1 MTSTQAKY
9 LRQKQTDLASEP
21 KGLNWNFVIPYNR
34 DSEEPVDHYRQDYLT
49 QLNES
54 DDSDSDEELVLW
66 RVTPDYGELDVTVVS
81 READIKNGEKFSGWN
96 NPLAW
101 TDDGANDD
109 GVLVQEDSEDEEEAQ
124 VSESGWITPA
134 DNGLGDEY
142 VVNFL
147 QTGYDESEGPTKE
160 DNGEADP
167 SVVYRESDIKNGEK
181 KSGWTNP
188 LGWADTGAA
197 DDTVLVFMTAEQQI
211 AYDESEG
218 PTKEDN
224 GEADP
229 SVVYRE
235 SDIKNGEKK
244 SGWTNPLG
252 WKDDGSGDDTVLLR
266 LR

>member
-1 MTSTQAKY
+1 MAIE
-9 LRQKQTDLASEP
+9 L
-21 KGLNWNFVIPYNR
+21 
-34 DSEEPVDHYRQDYLT
+34 DSDFAAGH
-49 QLNES
+49 ES
-54 DDSDSDEELVLW
+54 DSDSDEELVLW

-81 READIKNGEKFSGWN
+81 RENDIKNGEKFSGWT

-109 GVLVQEDSEDEEEAQ
+109 GVMVQVQDDSEDEGDVQ
-124 VSESGWITPA
+124 TVSESGWITPA

-142 VVNFL
+142 VVNYL
-147 QTGYDESEGPTKE
+147 QTG
-160 DNGEADP
+160 
-167 SVVYRESDIKNGEK
+167 
-181 KSGWTNP
+181 
-188 LGWADTGAA
+188 
-197 DDTVLVFMTAEQQI
+197 
-211 AYDESEG
+211 YDESEG